1 MIITFMLRSTIKEAE
16 VKERVDEYLNLLTL
30 AISEKEFITDYDQFY
45 PVKLDLTILSNI
57 CPDAYP
63 FVNVVLL

>member
-1 MIITFMLRSTIKEAE
+1 MLRSTIKEAE

>member
-1 MIITFMLRSTIKEAE
+1 MLRSTIKEAE

-45 PVKLDLTILSNI
+45 PVKLDLLILSNF

>member
-1 MIITFMLRSTIKEAE
+1 MLRNVIKEAE